1 MLNIKYKRKCM
12 RWKQKVNI
20 EMIQHIAKSK
30 KTNKGKRPKDE
41 EYTKNKK
48 GRKQP
53 TPSQKKLD
61 RMEK

>member
-1 MLNIKYKRKCM
+1 MLNIKYKRKWM

-30 KTNKGKRPKDE
+30 KTNKRKRPKDE

-48 GRKQP
+48 GHKQP

-61 RMEK
+61 GMEK